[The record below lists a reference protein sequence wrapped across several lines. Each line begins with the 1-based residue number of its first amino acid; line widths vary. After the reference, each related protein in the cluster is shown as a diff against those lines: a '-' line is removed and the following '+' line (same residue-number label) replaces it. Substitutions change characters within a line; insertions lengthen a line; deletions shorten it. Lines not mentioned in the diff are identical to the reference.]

1 MNLSYFREFIVLA
14 DTSNY
19 LEAAERL
26 FMGQST
32 LSKHIMAMEREL
44 GVPLFERTSRKVV
57 LSKYGKLL
65 LPHARTIVQAE
76 YDYTADLEN
85 ELESMRG
92 RVTVGTVSATA
103 KYRITEVLANYK
115 RRYPNSSVR
124 MIEGDPN
131 DLIGQLKARKC
142 DMIFAHLPN
151 NSLEEAGLHGFQY
164 CEDSLVCVFP
174 KSHPLAKE
182 KVLPLERL
190 QDETFIALA
199 ENSVAH
205 NLVLESCHR
214 VGFSPKI
221 AFFCNRID
229 SVLDLVTKEMGIAIL
244 MENLTVRPEDSNFPD
259 RAPFSVVQLQP
270 HVTAPVYL
278 CYRADEELSPAAKH
292 FVQSVQEEIASR
304 NEA

>member
-32 LSKHIMAMEREL
+32 LSKHIMSMEREL
-44 GVPLFERTSRKVV
+44 GVPLFERTSRRVTLTKF
-57 LSKYGKLL
+57 GRLL
-65 LPHARTIVQAE
+65 LPHARTIVQAQ

-92 RVTVGTVSATA
+92 RITVGTVAATA
-103 KYRITEVLANYK
+103 KYRVTEVIANYK
-115 RRYPNSSVR
+115 KRYPNSSVR
-124 MIEGDPN
+124 MIEGDPS
-131 DLIGQLKARKC
+131 DLIMQLKARKC
-142 DMIFAHLPN
+142 DVIFAHLPE
-151 NSLEEAGLHGFQY
+151 NSPEKAGLHGIWY
-164 CEDSLVCVFP
+164 CEDYLVCVCP
-174 KSHPLAKE
+174 NSHPLAKE

-190 QDETFIALA
+190 QEETFIALT

-214 VGFSPKI
+214 VGFSPNI
-221 AFFCNRID
+221 AFLCNRID
-229 SVLDLVTKEMGIAIL
+229 SALDLVTKEMGIAIL
-244 MENLTVRPEDSNFPD
+244 MENQTVRPEDANFPD
-259 RAPFSVVQLQP
+259 QAPFSVVQLQP
-270 HVTAPVYL
+270 HVTAPVFL
-278 CYRADEELSPAAKH
+278 CYREDEDLSPAAKH
-292 FVQSVQEEIASR
+292 FVQSVQEDIASW

>member
-19 LEAAERL
+19 LEASERL

-32 LSKHIMAMEREL
+32 LSKHIISMEREL
-44 GVPLFERTSRKVV
+44 GVPLFERTSRKVT
-57 LSKYGKLL
+57 LTKFGRLL
-65 LPHARTIVQAE
+65 LPHAKAIVQAQ

-92 RVTVGTVSATA
+92 RVTVGTISDTA
-103 KYRITEVLANYK
+103 KYGITEVIANYK
-115 RRYPNSSVR
+115 KHYPNSSVR
-124 MIEGDPN
+124 MVEGDPT
-131 DLIGQLKARKC
+131 DLIAQLKARQC
-142 DMIFAHLPN
+142 DVIFAHLPN
-151 NSLEEAGLHGFQY
+151 NSLAEAGLHGFQY
-164 CEDSLVCVFP
+164 CEDSLVCIFP
-174 KSHPLAKE
+174 KSHPLAWAKT
-182 KVLPLERL
+182 LPLEQL
-190 QDETFIALA
+190 QDETFIALE
-199 ENSVAH
+199 ENSVVH

-221 AFFCNRID
+221 AFLCHRVD

-244 MENLTVRPEDSNFPD
+244 MEYQTVRPEDSNFPD

-278 CYRADEELSPAAKH
+278 CYRADEELSPAARH
-292 FVQSVQEEIASR
+292 FVQAVQEEIAAR
-304 NEA
+304 

>member
-1 MNLSYFREFIVLA
+1 MNLSYFREFIALA

-19 LEAAERL
+19 LEASERL

-44 GVPLFERTSRKVV
+44 GVSLFERTSRRVT
-57 LSKYGKLL
+57 LTRFGKLL
-65 LPHARTIVQAE
+65 LPHARAIVQAQ

-85 ELESMRG
+85 ETESLRG

-103 KYRITEVLANYK
+103 KYRITEIIASYK
-115 RRYPNSSVR
+115 RSYPHSSVR
-124 MIEGDPN
+124 MIEGDPS
-131 DLIGQLKARKC
+131 DLIAQLKARKC

-151 NSLEEAGLHGFQY
+151 NNPEEAGLQGFWY
-164 CEDSLVCVFP
+164 CDDYLVGVFP
-174 KSHPLAKE
+174 NSHPLAKE

-205 NLVLESCHR
+205 DLVLESCHR

-244 MENLTVRPEDSNFPD
+244 MENMTVRPEDSNFPD
-259 RAPFSVVQLQP
+259 QAPFSVVQLQP
-270 HVTAPVYL
+270 RVTAPVYL

-292 FVQSVQEEIASR
+292 FVQSVQEEIANRS
-304 NEA
+304 EP